1 MFATL
6 LREEVRTQARRN
18 AGAVGIVAVIAVDFT
33 LLSLLD
39 LPAVSSLLL
48 AGALAAL
55 GAMLAVVS
63 VQVGIEYW
71 ASMYGA
77 RGYLTMSLPVRGRVI
92 FAAKTLYAVIAG
104 LVSAAVAALLGVG
117 WLATYVHL
125 RGTTLEELLQ
135 AVRQM
140 ISMVGAGILVF
151 YGLAVVGNAVVTI
164 IEVAAVMSIGAQGR
178 WNRLGFGGA
187 RSRLRHPLRGQ
198 PDRVSGRRA
207 AAAAVAGSDQRADR
221 HTHDASAVHRG
232 CPIGP
237 GTATGGNR
245 FRRGGAD
252 PGRDPGL
259 VGGACDRA
267 AHLPALNRGCRS
279 PVPGRPGRGDYAVA
293 PGVAVPPVL
302 GAAASKAAA
311 TTSA

>member
-18 AGAVGIVAVIAVDFT
+18 AGAVGIVAVIAVGFT

-55 GAMLAVVS
+55 GAMPAVVS

-77 RGYLTMSLPVRGRVI
+77 RGYLTMSRPVRGRVI

-151 YGLAVVGNAVVTI
+151 YGLAVVGGAVVTI

-178 WNRLGFGGA
+178 WNRLGFGAPAVGFVILYA
-187 RSRLRHPLRGQ
+187 VNQIVSLVAALLLPLSL
-198 PDRVSGRRA
+198 DLTSGRIVTRMMLPQFIEAVRLDQEPQLVGIGSVVVAPILAAILAWWAVRA
-207 AAAAVAGSDQRADR
+207 IER
-221 HTHDASAVHRG
+221 HTCLR
-232 CPIGP
+232 
-237 GTATGGNR
+237 
-245 FRRGGAD
+245 
-252 PGRDPGL
+252 
-259 VGGACDRA
+259 
-267 AHLPALNRGCRS
+267 
-279 PVPGRPGRGDYAVA
+279 
-293 PGVAVPPVL
+293 
-302 GAAASKAAA
+302 
-311 TTSA
+311 

>member
-1 MFATL
+1 M
-6 LREEVRTQARRN
+6 
-18 AGAVGIVAVIAVDFT
+18 AVIAVGFT

-55 GAMLAVVS
+55 GAMPAVVS

-92 FAAKTLYAVIAG
+92 FAAKTLYVVIAG

-151 YGLAVVGNAVVTI
+151 YGLAVVGGAVVTI

-178 WNRLGFGGA
+178 WNRLVDAGNTVVVIEHN
-187 RSRLRHPLRGQ
+187 L
-198 PDRVSGRRA
+198 DVIKA
-207 AAAAVAGSDQRADR
+207 ADWIIDM
-221 HTHDASAVHRG
+221 
-232 CPIGP
+232 GP
-237 GTATGGNR
+237 GGGSRGGQVVATGT
-245 FRRGGAD
+245 
-252 PGRDPGL
+252 PEE
-259 VGGACDRA
+259 
-267 AHLPALNRGCRS
+267 
-279 PVPGRPGRGDYAVA
+279 VA
-293 PGVAVPPVL
+293 KVAE
-302 GAAASKAAA
+302 SA
-311 TTSA
+311 TGEFLAPLLEH

>member
-18 AGAVGIVAVIAVDFT
+18 AGAVGIVAVIAVGFT

-55 GAMLAVVS
+55 GAMPAVVS

-151 YGLAVVGNAVVTI
+151 YGLAVVGGAVVTI

-178 WNRLGFGGA
+178 WNRLGFGAPAVGFVILYA
-187 RSRLRHPLRGQ
+187 VNQIVSLVAALLLPLSL
-198 PDRVSGRRA
+198 DLTSGRILTRMMLPQFIEAVRLDQEPQLVGIGSVVVAPILAAILAWWAVRA
-207 AAAAVAGSDQRADR
+207 IER
-221 HTHDASAVHRG
+221 HTCLR
-232 CPIGP
+232 
-237 GTATGGNR
+237 
-245 FRRGGAD
+245 
-252 PGRDPGL
+252 
-259 VGGACDRA
+259 
-267 AHLPALNRGCRS
+267 
-279 PVPGRPGRGDYAVA
+279 
-293 PGVAVPPVL
+293 
-302 GAAASKAAA
+302 
-311 TTSA
+311 